1 MESTPPETP
10 TSSVCGSAASAASQG
25 WSGDVDMIP
34 VYRVRA
40 AAQSSRM
47 DEDDDLQRP
56 KAKRRW
62 GSMGYIILIII
73 AVLIAVCVVLPLGE
87 GIRSIFQ
94 RLTDAFQQ
102 GK

>member
-1 MESTPPETP
+1 
-10 TSSVCGSAASAASQG
+10 
-25 WSGDVDMIP
+25 
-34 VYRVRA
+34 
-40 AAQSSRM
+40 M

-62 GSMGYIILIII
+62 GSMGYIILIIV
-73 AVLIAVCVVLPLGE
+73 AVLIAVCVVLPSGE